1 MKDYVRVKKPGQ
13 KAVKMTKY
21 ILLLTL
27 KECYAEFSKLYPEEK
42 ISFSSFANLRCTS
55 TCISTCT
62 STFTP
67 TSTSTCTFN
76 WSVAWNY

>member
-1 MKDYVRVKKPGQ
+1 MKDYVRVKKAEE

-42 ISFSSFANLRCTS
+42 ISFSCFATLRFITI
-55 TCISTCT
+55 TIT
-62 STFTP
+62 
-67 TSTSTCTFN
+67 
-76 WSVAWNY
+76 WSIYL